1 MLQVRV
7 KQGVEKKLKNHYPW
21 VYRKEI
27 LSFSRSPK
35 KGETVIVRDYQ
46 GRFLGYGY
54 INPETTIM
62 IRLLSFKKEVK
73 PSPDLI
79 RNRIIK
85 AYQYRQQLNLNS
97 NAYRLVHSEGD
108 FLPGLIV
115 DVYDKWL
122 AVEFTTY
129 GMEEYKEVVIDTLI
143 DLLKPEG
150 IYEKVSEYSKKVE
163 GLRAEEQLLYGNV
176 PEEIIVKEYDLNFF
190 VNIPK
195 GQKTGMFLDQR
206 NARYFLRRWIKGG
219 ERVLDVF
226 CHSGGF
232 AISAKKAG
240 AKEVIGVDI
249 SPLALELA
257 RKNAELNNLEGIEWI
272 EANAFDFLRE
282 QHKKGEKYDVVII
295 DPPSFAKNKASVE
308 NALRGYKELL
318 VRGLHITK
326 PGGLL
331 AIFSCSFH
339 ITEEHLIKTLWE
351 ASYDTRSV
359 VRVVAKTFQD
369 LDHPWILQ
377 VPNSLYLKG
386 LWVTKF
392 PQESL
397 GSF

>member
-7 KQGVEKKLKNHYPW
+7 KPGVEKKLLSRFPW

-27 LSFSRSPK
+27 ASFSRQPR
-35 KGETVIVRDYQ
+35 KGETVVVRDFS

-54 INPETTIM
+54 INPEVNIA
-62 IRLLSFKKEVK
+62 IRLLSFRKDVK
-73 PSPDLI
+73 PTPDLI
-79 RNRIIK
+79 RERIK
-85 AYQYRQQLNLNS
+85 NAYEYRKRLNIPS

-115 DVYDKWL
+115 DVYDRWV

-129 GMEEYKEVVIDTLI
+129 GMEEYKETVIETLKE
-143 DLLKPEG
+143 LLNPEG
-150 IYEKVSEYSKKVE
+150 IYEKVNEFSKKVE
-163 GLRAEEQLLYGNV
+163 GLRGEEQLLYGNV
-176 PEEIIVKEYDLNFF
+176 PDEVVIREYDLKFY
-190 VNIPK
+190 VNIPE

-206 NARYFLRRWIKGG
+206 NARYFLRTLIRGG

-240 AKEVIGVDI
+240 AGEVIGVDI
-249 SPLALELA
+249 SDLALELA
-257 RKNAELNNLEGIEWI
+257 RKNEKLNGLEGIKWV
-272 EANAFDFLRE
+272 EANAFDFLKE

-295 DPPSFAKNKASVE
+295 DPPSFAKNKAAVE

-326 PGGLL
+326 SGGIL

-339 ITEEHLIKTLWE
+339 ITEEHLLKVLQD
-351 ASYDTRSV
+351 AAYDTRKV
-359 VRVVAKTFQD
+359 LRVRAKTYQD

-377 VPNSLYLKG
+377 IPNTLYLKG
-386 LWVTKF
+386 VWV
-392 PQESL
+392 EVL
-397 GSF
+397 EG

>member
-7 KQGVEKKLKNHYPW
+7 KPGVEKKLLSRFPW

-27 LSFSRSPK
+27 ASFSRQPR
-35 KGETVIVRDYQ
+35 KGETVVVRDFS

-54 INPETTIM
+54 INPEVNIA
-62 IRLLSFKKEVK
+62 IRLLSFRKDIK
-73 PSPDLI
+73 PTPDLI
-79 RNRIIK
+79 RERIK
-85 AYQYRQQLNLNS
+85 NAYEYRKRLNIPS

-115 DVYDKWL
+115 DVYDRWV

-129 GMEEYKEVVIDTLI
+129 GMEEYKETVIETLKE
-143 DLLKPEG
+143 LLNPEG
-150 IYEKVSEYSKKVE
+150 IYEKVNEFSKKVE
-163 GLRAEEQLLYGNV
+163 GLRGEEQLLYGNV
-176 PEEIIVKEYDLNFF
+176 PDEVVIREYDLKFY
-190 VNIPK
+190 VNIPE

-206 NARYFLRRWIKGG
+206 NARYFLRTLIRGG

-240 AKEVIGVDI
+240 AGEVIGVDI
-249 SPLALELA
+249 SDLALELA
-257 RKNAELNNLEGIEWI
+257 KKNEKLNGLEGIKWV
-272 EANAFDFLRE
+272 EANAFDFLKE

-295 DPPSFAKNKASVE
+295 DPPSFAKNKAAVE

-326 PGGLL
+326 PGGIL

-339 ITEEHLIKTLWE
+339 ITEEHLLKVLQD
-351 ASYDTRSV
+351 AAYDTRKV
-359 VRVVAKTFQD
+359 LRVRAKTYQD

-377 VPNSLYLKG
+377 IPNTLYLKG
-386 LWVTKF
+386 VWV
-392 PQESL
+392 EVL
-397 GSF
+397 EG